1 MEKYDKTIRDDL
13 VQLGLRIGRSD
24 RDWFAG
30 YCKDEGKKQHD
41 LIVDY
46 IKKLRRDHGRGNPN
60 AKLELY
66 ADPEY
71 HLTPQLMESIPNHIN
86 HFQLTSTERLKAE
99 AMQHFQLYIWAS
111 AYYSLALKKKDRTG
125 YGFNGLLSAQ
135 QAAGIGFIS
144 EGEALRDGL

>member
-1 MEKYDKTIRDDL
+1 MENYDNTIRNDL

-30 YCKDEGKKQHD
+30 YCKELGQKQHD

-71 HLTPQLMESIPNHIN
+71 HLTPQLMESIPNHI
-86 HFQLTSTERLKAE
+86 KAE

-111 AYYSLALKKKDRTG
+111 AYYSRAVDKKDRIG
-125 YGFNGLLSAQ
+125 YGFNGIRSAQ
-135 QAAGIGFIS
+135 EEAGIGFIS